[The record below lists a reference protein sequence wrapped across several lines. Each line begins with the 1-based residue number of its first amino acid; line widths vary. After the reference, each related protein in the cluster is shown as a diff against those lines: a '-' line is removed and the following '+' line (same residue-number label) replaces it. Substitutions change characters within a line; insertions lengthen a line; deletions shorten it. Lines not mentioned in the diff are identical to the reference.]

1 MTVDVQVATDAAGIP
16 AAGNVGEWVER
27 TTRAAGPGG
36 DFDVSIRIVD
46 AGEMQALNRDYRD
59 QDKPTNVLAFPAGD
73 AGFVPPGERPLLGDI
88 VVCAGIVADE
98 AAEQGGVR
106 IPGQYFSS
114 QMNDKPPST
123 SGTGSTSLIARLKR
137 AIKGEP
143 WSREE
148 IHDIIQQS
156 ETDIDAEEKSML
168 AGVLEVSETQVRDV
182 MIPRSQMVVIDIE
195 DDIDE
200 MIKVIV
206 ESGHSRFPVMG
217 EDRDEVLGVLLAKD
231 LLRYFG
237 RRAGQ
242 EVPIRKLLR
251 PAAVIPESKR
261 LNALLKEFRASHN
274 HMAIVVDEYGGVS
287 GLLTIEDVLEEIV
300 GEIDDEHDP
309 EEDAFI
315 RSEGDRDGR
324 PSFAVRALTRIEDF
338 NEFFECELSD
348 EEYDTVGGLVMHELG
363 RLPRR
368 GESIDFGGFE
378 FSVTKAD
385 KRRIGALRVQRLAV

>member
-1 MTVDVQVATDAAGIP
+1 
-16 AAGNVGEWVER
+16 
-27 TTRAAGPGG
+27 
-36 DFDVSIRIVD
+36 
-46 AGEMQALNRDYRD
+46 
-59 QDKPTNVLAFPAGD
+59 
-73 AGFVPPGERPLLGDI
+73 
-88 VVCAGIVADE
+88 
-98 AAEQGGVR
+98 
-106 IPGQYFSS
+106 
-114 QMNDKPPST
+114 MNDKPPST
-123 SGTGSTSLIARLKR
+123 GGTGTTSLIARIKR

-148 IHDIIQQS
+148 IQDIIQQS

-182 MIPRSQMVVIDIE
+182 MIPRSQMVVIDID
-195 DDIDE
+195 DDINE
-200 MIKVIV
+200 MIGVIV

-217 EDRDEVLGVLLAKD
+217 EDRDEVLGILLAKD

-237 RRAGQ
+237 RKAGHD
-242 EVPIRKLLR
+242 VPIRKLLR

-300 GEIDDEHDP
+300 GDIDDEHDP

-315 RSEGDRDGR
+315 RPEGDRNGR
-324 PSFAVRALTRIEDF
+324 PCFGVRALTRIEDF

-385 KRRIGALRVQRLAV
+385 KRRIGALRVQRLET